1 MSAIQHRVSKTI
13 LPLMVIAFMLV
24 LPLVAFAQSNDSGG
38 VFGALFASATSLIC
52 CVAWFII
59 NIAIL
64 IWVYQDANKRGAN
77 GVLWAII
84 VFIAGLLG
92 LLLYFAV
99 GRNNNSTT
107 A

>member
-1 MSAIQHRVSKTI
+1 MTTIQNRVSKTI
-13 LPLMVIAFMLV
+13 LPMLLISFMLA
-24 LPLVAFAQSNDSGG
+24 LPLVAFAQDDAGG

-52 CVAWFII
+52 CLAWFII

-99 GRNNNSTT
+99 GRNQR
-107 A
+107 AV